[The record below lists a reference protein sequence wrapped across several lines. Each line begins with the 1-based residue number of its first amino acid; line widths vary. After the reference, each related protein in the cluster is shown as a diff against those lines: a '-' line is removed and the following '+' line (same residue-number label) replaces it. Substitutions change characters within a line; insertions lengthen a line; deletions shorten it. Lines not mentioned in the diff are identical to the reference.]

1 MGQTIRD
8 ATILVVDDNE
18 ENVLLVERMLRKAG
32 YQTIHSTT
40 DSREAVSRVDSLKPD
55 MLILDLLMP
64 PPDGFEILDKLTL
77 SPTRD
82 KLMAILVLTGEV
94 GPGTKIK
101 ALSMG
106 AKEIL
111 NKPVEKVELLM
122 RVRTLLDWRFAR
134 KEALD
139 ERTRRL
145 AAEQQ
150 GGSLD
155 SENDLMERIAIIAT
169 CLDPESAKIW
179 SRVAD
184 LAAEIGAELDLNDVT
199 SARLRSAARFF
210 DMGMLALPEAV
221 RQSRDSHN
229 TEERRA
235 VKRHTQIATD
245 MFGGSSCAVLEMAKD
260 IATAHHE
267 RWDGTG
273 YPSGTKGS
281 TTPLPA
287 RIVAVAM
294 SYDSFVTNQPGHPA
308 LSGDQALAEVQ
319 RQAGYAFDPNVVAAL
334 VRFLDRM
341 RSEPTS
347 SQGIDGDE
355 DITHSVGQPVAESI
369 C

>member
-1 MGQTIRD
+1 
-8 ATILVVDDNE
+8 VVDDNE
-18 ENVLLVERMLRKAG
+18 ENVLLVEQMLRKSG
-32 YQTIHSTT
+32 YHTIHSTT
-40 DSREAVSRVDSLKPD
+40 DSREAVSRVESLKPD
-55 MLILDLLMP
+55 LLILDLLMP

-82 KLMAILVLTGEV
+82 KLMAILVLTGDV
-94 GPGTKIK
+94 GPGTKVK

-111 NKPVEKVELLM
+111 NKPVEKVDLLM

-134 KEALD
+134 KEALN
-139 ERTRRL
+139 ERTRRV

-155 SENDLMERIAIIAT
+155 FEHELMERIAIIAG
-169 CLDPESAKIW
+169 CLDPEGAKIG

-184 LAAEIGAELDLNDVT
+184 LAAQIGAELDLNDIT

-210 DMGMLALPEAV
+210 DMGVLALPEAV
-221 RQSRDSHN
+221 RQSRDSRN
-229 TEERRA
+229 PEERRA
-235 VKRHTQIATD
+235 MKRHTQIAND

-273 YPSGTKGS
+273 YPLGTKGP
-281 TTPLPA
+281 TTPLSA

-294 SYDSFVTNQPGHPA
+294 SYDSFVTNQRGHSA
-308 LSGDQALAEVQ
+308 LSRQQALAEVQ
-319 RQAGYAFDPNVVAAL
+319 RQAGYAFDPNVVTAL

-341 RSEPTS
+341 SSEEISSHGIAGAEGITQGVPRS
-347 SQGIDGDE
+347 
-355 DITHSVGQPVAESI
+355 VAESI